1 MKLVLDITTE
11 SQKDDI
17 MRLAK
22 RSHVPI
28 EVLEMT
34 EDEEDAA
41 LIRAIHAGAQND
53 FLSSE
58 EKEAFLARL
67 AK

>member
-1 MKLVLDITTE
+1 MKLVLDITTQA
-11 SQKDDI
+11 QKEDI
-17 MRLAK
+17 LQLAERL
-22 RSHVPI
+22 HVAF

-41 LIRAIHAGAQND
+41 LVRAIHADTQND
-53 FLSSE
+53 LLSLE
-58 EKEAFLARL
+58 EKEAFLAHL